1 MLKAALAWA
10 GGSVLSL
17 GNNLFTPSVTEVIQP
32 SQFVVGI
39 A

>member
-1 MLKAALAWA
+1 MSP
-10 GGSVLSL
+10 GSVLSL
-17 GNNLFTPSVTEVIQP
+17 GSNLFTPSVTEVIQP